1 MLKCGF
7 EMNPVEAANARH
19 LNLCDN
25 AAQGGVLFE
34 GLLRVDQFKVLSSC
48 SALFRG
54 DWLEA
59 EHLSALKKA
68 VSSIYWYARL
78 PLFFSS
84 SPNDHLHRLEEELT
98 RQADLTGVF
107 LDQIQISQVR
117 SLAKS
122 LELLRDWDPGLDE
135 LGQTLDRFGQR
146 LLLVTEES
154 KWSSELDRLIE
165 TLGKQDQWT
174 AVPAIGYLA
183 RELPRGFDALV
194 LLGDPNR
201 LSQGH
206 ARLLFCSGLASKIA
220 CLVPGPMSFSSRSLS
235 DKVFGILEP
244 RIKFPNFIP
253 TAFAEKPLEVGENF
267 EEIEIKMLN
276 RPSAGEVDLEVL
288 GSSGSQRCKLL
299 RIADEEVIP
308 IETDAVRVSTLLFDR
323 TDGKVKEVQVE
334 SPELKPGLVVF
345 ALVSQGEQE
354 FLWTAARVDMG
365 PRYSEF
371 DVARKSWISKLRSFV
386 KNHGPHEAERIL
398 RERGVTTANNLD
410 DWISS
415 ENFLRPRADV
425 DFRALLKAL
434 DLDEFERERVMGFTS
449 EFSGGLIKVA
459 KTARKLVCDALSEEH
474 WGLLM
479 NDENLNVSLEEL
491 GDATYRLGKIL
502 SVSQNEVML
511 PASQVRRVVRG

>member
-1 MLKCGF
+1 
-7 EMNPVEAANARH
+7 MNLVEAANLRH
-19 LNLCDN
+19 LNLRHS
-25 AAQGGVLFE
+25 AAQGGVQFE
-34 GLLRVDQFKVLSSC
+34 GLLRGDQFKVLRSC
-48 SALFRG
+48 SKLFQG

-59 EHLSALKKA
+59 EHLTALKRA
-68 VSSIYWYARL
+68 VSSIYWYVRL

-84 SPNDHLHRLEEELT
+84 SPNDHLDRLGEELN
-98 RQADLTGVF
+98 RQADLTASF

-122 LELLRDWDPGLDE
+122 LDLLRDWDPGLGE
-135 LGQTLDRFGQR
+135 LGQTLDGFGQR

-154 KWSSELDRLIE
+154 KWSGELDRLID
-165 TLGKQDQWT
+165 TLGKQDHWT
-174 AVPAIGYLA
+174 VVPALGYLA
-183 RELPRGFDALV
+183 RELPRSFDALV

-206 ARLLFCSGLASKIA
+206 SRLLFCSGLAPKLI
-220 CLVPGPMSFSSRSLS
+220 CLVPGPMSFSSRSIS
-235 DKVFGILEP
+235 EKVFGILEP
-244 RIKFPNFIP
+244 RIKFPNFSP
-253 TAFAEKPLEVGENF
+253 TAFADKPLEVEENF
-267 EEIEIKMLN
+267 EAIEIKMLT
-276 RPSAGEVDLEVL
+276 RPSLGEVDLEAL

-334 SPELKPGLVVF
+334 GNELRAGLVVF

-371 DVARKSWISKLRSFV
+371 DVVRKSWINKLRSFV
-386 KNHGPHEAERIL
+386 QEHGPQEAERIL
-398 RERGVTTANNLD
+398 RARGVTTANNLD

-415 ENFLRPRADV
+415 ENFLRPRADI
-425 DFRALLKAL
+425 DFRALLQAL
-434 DLDEFERERVMGFTS
+434 DLDEFESERVMRLTS

-474 WGLLM
+474 WGFLM

-502 SVSQNEVML
+502 SVSDDEFML